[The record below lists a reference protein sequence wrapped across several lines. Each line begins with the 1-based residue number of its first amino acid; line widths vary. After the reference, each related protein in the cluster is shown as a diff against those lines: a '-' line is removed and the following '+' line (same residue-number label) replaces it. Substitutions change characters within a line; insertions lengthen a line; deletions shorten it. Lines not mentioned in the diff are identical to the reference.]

1 MLLYAPESVYQLDQA
16 AVAVD
21 GFSEIEL
28 MQRAGQSVWR
38 ALCARWPWLGS
49 ITVFAGSGNNGGDA
63 FVVALEALARGV
75 PVQLLVQGDLTRQ
88 SATSAHFRQ
97 RYEQAGGK
105 FEAWQGQPLEG
116 DVIVDGLL
124 GIGLRRGLDADWQ
137 ALIETINRAPAVR
150 VAIDIPS
157 GLNGL
162 TGNPQPTAVRADLSV
177 TFIGRKSGLFLAD
190 GPDYCG
196 ELLFEDLG
204 VSRRARA
211 GIDAL
216 LEVADDCELP
226 PPRRRNTHKNHY
238 GNLLVVG
245 GDEGMSGA
253 VTLAAR
259 AALRSGAGL
268 VNALVHPD
276 CRANLAAFPEIMV
289 RGWDALERQL
299 AGASVIVVGPG
310 LGDGDRAAR
319 CLEILARAKQPMLVD
334 ASALK
339 IDFLHALESEQ
350 VVITPHPGEAAAL
363 LQTDTGSIQ
372 ADRVE
377 TCARLADSFS
387 AVAVLKG
394 SGSLIAARGERGL
407 LNRRGHAGMASAG
420 MGDVLSGIIGALMGQ
435 GMPALAAARAGVLI
449 HALGAE
455 SFCRRGDAIGLIA
468 SDVIE
473 AIPAV
478 IAELRAAG

>member
-1 MLLYAPESVYQLDQA
+1 MLLYAPESVYKLDQA
-16 AVAVD
+16 AVAID

-28 MQRAGQSVWR
+28 MQRAGRSVWR
-38 ALCARWPWLGS
+38 ELSTRWPGLAVL
-49 ITVFAGSGNNGGDA
+49 TVFAGSGNNGGDA
-63 FVVALEALARGV
+63 FVVALSALERGV
-75 PVQLLVQGDLTRQ
+75 DVQLLVQGDLGKQ
-88 SATSAHFRQ
+88 SATSEHFRQ
-97 RYEQAGGK
+97 LYERAGGR
-105 FEAWQGQPLEG
+105 FESWQGQELRG

-124 GIGLRRGLDADWQ
+124 GIGLQRGLDADWQ
-137 ALIETINRAPAVR
+137 GLIESINRHPGAR

-162 TGNPQPTAVRADLSV
+162 TGNPQPVAVRADLTV

-204 VSRRARA
+204 VSSRARA
-211 GIDAL
+211 GVEAQ
-216 LEVADDCELP
+216 LEVADGCDLP
-226 PPRRRNTHKNHY
+226 PTRLKNTHKNHY
-238 GNLLVVG
+238 GNLLIVG

-289 RGWDALERQL
+289 RGWDALEQKL
-299 AGASVIVVGPG
+299 EAASVIVVGPG
-310 LGDGDRAAR
+310 LGDGDGAAR
-319 CLEILARAKQPMLVD
+319 CLEVLACAKQPMIVD
-334 ASALK
+334 ASALRA
-339 IDFLHALESEQ
+339 DFLDALDSDQ

-363 LQTDTGSIQ
+363 LQTGAAAIQ
-372 ADRVE
+372 GDRFDAC
-377 TCARLADSFS
+377 TRLAERFG
-387 AVAVLKG
+387 ATAVLKG
-394 SGSLIAARGERGL
+394 SGSLIAARGERCL

-420 MGDVLSGIIGALMGQ
+420 MGDVLSGIIGALVGQ
-435 GMPALAAARAGVLI
+435 GMPVFAAARAGVLI

-455 SFCRRGDAIGLIA
+455 RFCRQGDAIGLIA